1 MKQLLADSTEK
12 KLSINYDFELRAVR
26 LAVSS
31 TFSWIRENYSMLTS
45 LNLLAEEDKLS
56 LSQHVFEE
64 VSNELHDVLSDE
76 SKEEDQSYEVNDLD
90 HLLQS
95 SSHLI
100 TDFQTLR

>member
-1 MKQLLADSTEK
+1 MKQLVADSTEK
-12 KLSINYDFELRAVR
+12 KLAINYDFELRAIR

-31 TFSWIRENYSMLTS
+31 TFSWIRENYSMLES
-45 LNLLAEEDKLS
+45 LNLFAEEDKLS

-64 VSNELHDVLSDE
+64 ISNELHDDVPDE
-76 SKEEDQSYEVNDLD
+76 SREKDQSYEVNDLE

-95 SSHLI
+95 SFHLI